1 MQSKFRFSE
10 DQKKYLVKV
19 FKEGEKTGIKASP
32 EEVHQKMRQHFSP
45 SEYVTERQIR
55 SLFSRLTR
63 DLKSNSL
70 SLDEDCD
77 DIDDIQFEVEEVA
90 TDLCNNDYRGGEW
103 VAIRYEGNWYPG
115 EILIAGDKVKVQCM
129 QRVGQGS
136 ANNFIWG
143 KEDVHMYP
151 VEDIICT
158 IKPPIPISRRAFG
171 LLKED
176 IENIK
181 NIF

>member
-1 MQSKFRFSE
+1 M
-10 DQKKYLVKV
+10 
-19 FKEGEKTGIKASP
+19 
-32 EEVHQKMRQHFSP
+32 
-45 SEYVTERQIR
+45 
-55 SLFSRLTR
+55 
-63 DLKSNSL
+63 

-115 EILIAGDKVKVQCM
+115 EILFAGDKVKVQCM

-143 KEDVHMYP
+143 KEDVHTYP

-176 IENIK
+176 IKNIK